1 MTLPAPRRI
10 ALASANQH
18 KLEEIRDILAPYGFA
33 PVGLDH
39 WPDIDDLPETA
50 ETFEGNALMKA
61 QALADLKG
69 VVAVADDSGLEVDAL
84 DGAPGVHSKR
94 FTPEASHPAN
104 NAKLLEVLEGVGD
117 RRARFRCVI
126 ALVTPQGQQAFASGA
141 CEGSIGH
148 ELRGAGGFGYD
159 PLFLPDETP
168 GRSMAELSSEEK
180 NAISH
185 RGRAFRQL
193 PALLEELGL

>member
-1 MTLPAPRRI
+1 MNEPAPRRI
-10 ALASANQH
+10 ALASANPH
-18 KLEEIRDILAPYGFA
+18 KLEEIRAILAPFGFE
-33 PVGLDH
+33 PVGLDA

-61 QALADLKG
+61 RALAELNG

-84 DGAPGVHSKR
+84 GGAPGVHSKR

-104 NAKLLEVLEGVGD
+104 NAKLLRVLVGVEARG
-117 RRARFRCVI
+117 ARFRCVI
-126 ALVTPQGQQAFASGA
+126 ALVTPDGREALASGA
-141 CEGSIGH
+141 CEGCIGH
-148 ELRGAGGFGYD
+148 QLRGAGGFGYD
-159 PLFLPDETP
+159 PLFLPEETP

-193 PALLEELGL
+193 PRLLEELGL